1 MKNIFLT
8 ENQLNYISKK
18 LITEAVGVPEGIID
32 EAEKLYNFISEQLK
46 KINTKEPKYEFGST
60 FEINILDLKLK
71 ELEVEVSVETV
82 DEYDGEMVIGSM
94 GVYNRSRFDTG
105 IKMVI
110 VLQNSELDLALNFI
124 ASENWEP
131 SDMYESFTKD
141 SIETISILAHELKHR
156 YDKSKKKVGQ
166 LGKLAK
172 YQVYASSGIRFGIP
186 VIDDFMRK
194 SYFISSIENLVRPTE
209 IATRMEL
216 KGVTRDQFY
225 EFITNDPTFI
235 EIKNI
240 RDLTFDKLIESMK
253 NEMDRIDRL
262 LTHVNLDPK
271 NMSDN
276 EKISKIL
283 ELVYVNIVNAKINIF
298 DDQFYN
304 AKDRLDQ
311 LFSNFIG
318 TSSPFIDKEKERIRD
333 KYISRTV
340 RYQNDPVQFFKDEC
354 ENFNRLGNQMLK
366 KISKI
371 YSLIP
376 DEKEQ
381 TNESIVNWDLHQKLM
396 EKKYGKRPIQTTYNF
411 KK

>member
-94 GVYNRSRFDTG
+94 GVYNQSRFDTG

-110 VLQNSELDLALNFI
+110 ILQNS
-124 ASENWEP
+124 
-131 SDMYESFTKD
+131 
-141 SIETISILAHELKHR
+141 R
-156 YDKSKKKVGQ
+156 YDKSKKKMGQ

-209 IATRMEL
+209 IAARMKL

-262 LTHVNLDPK
+262 LTHVKLDPK

-283 ELVYVNIVNAKINIF
+283 ELVYINIVNAKINIF

>member
-1 MKNIFLT
+1 M
-8 ENQLNYISKK
+8 
-18 LITEAVGVPEGIID
+18 
-32 EAEKLYNFISEQLK
+32 
-46 KINTKEPKYEFGST
+46 
-60 FEINILDLKLK
+60 
-71 ELEVEVSVETV
+71 
-82 DEYDGEMVIGSM
+82 
-94 GVYNRSRFDTG
+94 
-105 IKMVI
+105 
-110 VLQNSELDLALNFI
+110 
-124 ASENWEP
+124 
-131 SDMYESFTKD
+131 
-141 SIETISILAHELKHR
+141 
-156 YDKSKKKVGQ
+156 GQ

-240 RDLTFDKLIESMK
+240 RDLTFNKLIESMK

-318 TSSPFIDKEKERIRD
+318 TSSPFIDKEKEKIRD

>member
-94 GVYNRSRFDTG
+94 GVYNQSRFDTG

-110 VLQNSELDLALNFI
+110 ILQNSKLDLALSFI

-131 SDMYESFTKD
+131 GDMYESFTKD

-156 YDKSKKKVGQ
+156 YDKSKKKMGQ

-209 IATRMEL
+209 IAARMKL

-262 LTHVNLDPK
+262 LTHVKLDPK

-276 EKISKIL
+276 E
-283 ELVYVNIVNAKINIF
+283 
-298 DDQFYN
+298 
-304 AKDRLDQ
+304 
-311 LFSNFIG
+311 
-318 TSSPFIDKEKERIRD
+318 
-333 KYISRTV
+333 
-340 RYQNDPVQFFKDEC
+340 
-354 ENFNRLGNQMLK
+354 

>member
-1 MKNIFLT
+1 MINFELGIYNRSPLYLYNMKNIFLT

-94 GVYNRSRFDTG
+94 GVYNQSRFDTG

-110 VLQNSELDLALNFI
+110 ILQNSELDLALSFI

-166 LGKLAK
+166 LGKLSK

-209 IATRMEL
+209 IAARMKL

-225 EFITNDPTFI
+225 EFITNDPTFV

-253 NEMDRIDRL
+253 NEMDRIDKL
-262 LTHVNLDPK
+262 LTHVKLDPK

-283 ELVYVNIVNAKINIF
+283 ELVYINIVNAKINIF

-318 TSSPFIDKEKERIRD
+318 TSSPFIDKEK
-333 KYISRTV
+333 
-340 RYQNDPVQFFKDEC
+340 
-354 ENFNRLGNQMLK
+354 
-366 KISKI
+366 
-371 YSLIP
+371 
-376 DEKEQ
+376 
-381 TNESIVNWDLHQKLM
+381 
-396 EKKYGKRPIQTTYNF
+396 
-411 KK
+411 